1 MRQCSTVLFATYA
14 LRLPSG
20 LLVPSAKSTRELPSF
35 SCRYVEEKD
44 EIIEEI
50 VGLVKK
56 ESRRDKRDERNGRQD
71 DKNVREKTSGN
82 AYIKTHTHTLTLT
95 HTHIYTHTHTCTYT
109 HLHTHT
115 HTHTHTY
122 I

>member
-56 ESRRDKRDERNGRQD
+56 ESRRDKRDEDR
-71 DKNVREKTSGN
+71 KSVV
-82 AYIKTHTHTLTLT
+82 
-95 HTHIYTHTHTCTYT
+95 
-109 HLHTHT
+109 
-115 HTHTHTY
+115 
-122 I
+122 